1 MAEAKKRVV
10 VVGGGMSAKHTAESL
25 LKKNKALE
33 VTIIQACKFQEWPL
47 AMPAV
52 LVDPKRH
59 KEALAPNPSS
69 FQAKGIQYLYGPV
82 TFVDPSKKTVT
93 YKSDKGDE
101 VVTYDALVLATGFSM
116 PFIYPKPGC
125 TLQERQ
131 DEVQQVASSVS
142 EAKSVAIVG
151 GGVVGAEVAAMVK
164 TKYPT
169 KSVTILSRSKVL
181 ELYGDKLQPKMQ
193 AQLEKMGIKVVVGDC
208 SAAPKDVTLQAGEV
222 KVGDQ
227 TVNYDVLFPIYSA
240 GPNTS
245 FVSHLAGCTDERG
258 LVKVNEYLQ
267 STQYPEIFAVG
278 VGNQKM
284 AYVGVA
290 KLQPMW
296 DLAGKN
302 IVSFLGGK
310 AMAVYKEAM
319 PGTTHPPALLLGT
332 GPNAY
337 GFFDFAMLPVGAKV
351 CCCGGVGGFPFCPPP
366 CCWVCCHPCCCGYC
380 GGSPAGSG
388 PAKCLQPLPWKFGGF
403 HVSGLNEAPAQQAMA

>member
-351 CCCGGVGGFPFCPPP
+351 AAAVASVAFRFAPRLAAGSAATPAAAATAAEAPPAAARRSACSRFP
-366 CCWVCCHPCCCGYC
+366 GSSAAST
-380 GGSPAGSG
+380 SPA
-388 PAKCLQPLPWKFGGF
+388 
-403 HVSGLNEAPAQQAMA
+403 